1 MRTGLRERQWSRDLS
16 YRAIDID
23 VRIDGDQ
30 ITGHAGVGVR
40 EPEPVLGWLGLIG
53 ALDRLVGD
61 PSSVE
66 GLVPGYAAA
75 MGSAGGQAGAGRGG
89 DQ

>member
-1 MRTGLRERQWSRDLS
+1 MS
-16 YRAIDID
+16 
-23 VRIDGDQ
+23 
-30 ITGHAGVGVR
+30 

-53 ALDRLVGD
+53 ALDRLVGN
-61 PSSVE
+61 PSSVL

-75 MGSAGGQAGAGRGG
+75 MGSAGGQAGAGRWG

>member
-1 MRTGLRERQWSRDLS
+1 MS
-16 YRAIDID
+16 
-23 VRIDGDQ
+23 
-30 ITGHAGVGVR
+30 

-53 ALDRLVGD
+53 ALGRLDGN

-66 GLVPGYAAA
+66 GLIPGYATA
-75 MGSAGGQAGAGRGG
+75 MGSADGQAGAGRWG

>member
-1 MRTGLRERQWSRDLS
+1 MS
-16 YRAIDID
+16 
-23 VRIDGDQ
+23 
-30 ITGHAGVGVR
+30 

-53 ALDRLVGD
+53 ALDRLVGN

-75 MGSAGGQAGAGRGG
+75 MGSAGGQADAGRWGN
-89 DQ
+89 Q